1 MDKLHLDKHISQQ
14 FNKELEAVRNRVLA
28 MGGVVEQMITDAVRA
43 LVDRNSELGEKVI
56 EDDEQVNEMEIA
68 IDQECFRIIA
78 RRQPA
83 ASDLR
88 LVLAI
93 SKVITDLERI
103 GDEAEKIGK
112 LACTLAHMEPPQNGY
127 VEIENLGAHCR
138 QMVRDSL
145 DSFVR
150 LDTQLAVS
158 IARED
163 TKVDR
168 EYESIL
174 RQQMTMMLED
184 GRNIR
189 RAVDVMWAARALER
203 IGDHARNIGENV
215 IYLVQGQD
223 VRHHTVEEMEKKVA
237 EGTDQEEE

>member
-14 FNKELEAVRNRVLA
+14 FNRELEAVRDRVLA
-28 MGGVVEQMITDAVRA
+28 MGGMVEEMIGHAVRA
-43 LVDRNSELGEKVI
+43 VVGRDSALGEQVVR
-56 EDDEQVNEMEIA
+56 DDEAVNDLENA
-68 IDQECFRIIA
+68 IDEECFRIIA

-93 SKVITDLERI
+93 SKAITDLERI

-112 LACTLAHMEPPQNGY
+112 LAVTLSQAEPPQNGY
-127 VEIENLGAHCR
+127 AEIENLGDHVR
-138 QMVRDSL
+138 DMVRDAL
-145 DSFVR
+145 DAFVR
-150 LDTQLAVS
+150 LDVQAALKV
-158 IARED
+158 ARED
-163 TKVDR
+163 SKVDR

-189 RAVDVMWAARALER
+189 RAVDVMWVARALER
-203 IGDHARNIGENV
+203 IGDHAKNIGEHL
-215 IYLVQGQD
+215 IYLVEGEN
-223 VRHHTVEEMEKKVA
+223 VRHDSIEEMEEKLA
-237 EGTDQEEE
+237 DD

>member
-28 MGGVVEQMITDAVRA
+28 MGGVVEQMISDAVRA
-43 LVDRNSELGEKVI
+43 LVDRDSELGQKVI
-56 EDDEQVNEMEIA
+56 EDDEQVNELEIA
-68 IDQECFRIIA
+68 IDRECFRIIA

-93 SKVITDLERI
+93 SKVITDLERV

-112 LACTLAHMEPPQNGY
+112 LAKTLSAMEPPQNGY
-127 VEIENLGAHCR
+127 VEIENLGTHCR

-145 DSFVR
+145 DAFVR
-150 LDTQLAVS
+150 LDTGLAVAV
-158 IARED
+158 ARED

-168 EYESIL
+168 EYEAIL

-215 IYLVQGQD
+215 IYLVQGDD
-223 VRHHTVEEMEKKVA
+223 VRHSTVEEMEKKVA
-237 EGTDQEEE
+237 EGSDQEEE